1 MDRRVGCGVWRYALG
16 PAPASACGGS
26 MALTTGWREA
36 GSRGER
42 VGREGGK
49 TGCGCVWGREVVWM
63 GHVGCLARSP
73 PMRVCSPRV
82 LQGERD
88 GWRLD
93 GRRARTDEVGGGERK
108 PIADP
113 PRWWGESGLYEN
125 AQAPSFKLKLQA
137 WSFDFLIGFFSIRH
151 SLFVKYK
158 SGRFLPMY
166 FFF

>member
-1 MDRRVGCGVWRYALG
+1 MGV
-16 PAPASACGGS
+16 CGGERWC
-26 MALTTGWREA
+26 GW
-36 GSRGER
+36 
-42 VGREGGK
+42 V
-49 TGCGCVWGREVVWM
+49 TWDVLHEV
-63 GHVGCLARSP
+63 LQARTVYT
-73 PMRVCSPRV
+73 VCSPRV

-137 WSFDFLIGFFSIRH
+137 WSFDFLIGFLQYQTL
-151 SLFVKYK
+151 SL
-158 SGRFLPMY
+158 R
-166 FFF
+166 